1 MQLTKSIVSLAGL
14 PINWTNILCPKQKVG
29 VYDVEFYTIK
39 RTCILVAASIKHCS
53 AAVHTHT
60 SRHTRVNILSLN
72 LLWVNFV
79 FICVLQEDSSL
90 QFVSLERTRLKLE
103 KAGDRIRE
111 LEENLH
117 GKQLVLNELAAEN
130 ALLKNRGD
138 QVQVSHCK
146 QMMLVCPCFM
156 L

>member
-1 MQLTKSIVSLAGL
+1 M
-14 PINWTNILCPKQKVG
+14 
-29 VYDVEFYTIK
+29 
-39 RTCILVAASIKHCS
+39 
-53 AAVHTHT
+53 
-60 SRHTRVNILSLN
+60 
-72 LLWVNFV
+72 

-146 QMMLVCPCFM
+146 QIMLLYHCFM